1 MSRKKYGIS
10 ELQFYSSVL
19 PHSPGRYV
27 DPECAGG
34 GRGGGPNRAKFP
46 SWQERERERLSSA
59 AAAAEL
65 VVGATEIA
73 AAEQEEEEGGEEG
86 VGGGDD
92 EAIVLMELN

>member
-1 MSRKKYGIS
+1 MSF
-10 ELQFYSSVL
+10 L
-19 PHSPGRYV
+19 SPGRYV

-65 VVGATEIA
+65 VVGATE
-73 AAEQEEEEGGEEG
+73 EEGGEEG